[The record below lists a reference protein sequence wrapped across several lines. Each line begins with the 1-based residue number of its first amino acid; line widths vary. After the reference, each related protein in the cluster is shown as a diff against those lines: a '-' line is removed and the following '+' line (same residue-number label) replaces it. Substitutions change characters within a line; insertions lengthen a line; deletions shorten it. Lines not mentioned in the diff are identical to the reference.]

1 MMDNEFD
8 LEAKKIKKPV
18 KVLQRLYDDPTEDND
33 DINEFKHDHGIQD
46 RYDE

>member
-18 KVLQRLYDDPTEDND
+18 KVLQKLYEDPGEDND
-33 DINEFKHDHGIQD
+33 DINDFKYDHGIKD
-46 RYDE
+46 HYDE